1 MLYAV
6 SLALGEHSSYGDII
20 QKWKKIFFMESAKI
34 NYSDNFYKH
43 KAHSDNSIFF
53 LW

>member
-20 QKWKKIFFMESAKI
+20 QKWKKIFFYGIRENK
-34 NYSDNFYKH
+34 
-43 KAHSDNSIFF
+43 
-53 LW
+53 LLR